1 MDQFHKDFG
10 FFEDIGSFYIPDD
23 LLAALMEQR
32 KVTCEQMKIVNYI
45 ICV

>member
-23 LLAALMEQR
+23 LLAALVEQR
-32 KVTCEQMKIVNYI
+32 NVTSDLMKIVNYI

>member
-23 LLAALMEQR
+23 LLAVLIQQR
-32 KVTCEQMKIVNYI
+32 NVTWDRMKIVNYI
-45 ICV
+45 IYV